1 MREIQINVNGDI
13 ISNDDKWIYDWLEW
27 DSTCPNDIKNALAAK
42 SENEKLTVL
51 VNSGGGSVMAGQ
63 EIYSLLSGRS
73 DVEIKVQSLAGSAA
87 SVIAMANHC
96 EISPVAMI
104 MIHNVSMSGASGDY
118 HDMQKNAEILRQMN
132 AALAGAYTAKTGR
145 SPVAMI
151 MIHNVSMSGASGDY
165 HDMQKNAEILRQM
178 NAALAGAYTAKTGR
192 SHVAMIMIHNVSM
205 SGASGD
211 YHDMQKNAE
220 ILRQMNAAL
229 AGAYTAKTGRSQEE
243 ILKLMDR
250 ETWLTASQALE
261 MGFVDGISSEEARQN
276 YFLNN
281 INGMRL
287 TDEIRQ
293 KVLNEKAQAE
303 QNEKMKNDILK
314 DLDLYG
320 V

>member
-1 MREIQINVNGDI
+1 MREIQINVSGDI
-13 ISNDDKWIYDWLEW
+13 ISNDDKWIYDWLKW
-27 DSTCPNDIKNALAAK
+27 DSTCPNDIKNALATK
-42 SENEKLTVL
+42 PENEKLTVL

-145 SPVAMI
+145 P
-151 MIHNVSMSGASGDY
+151 
-165 HDMQKNAEILRQM
+165 
-178 NAALAGAYTAKTGR
+178 
-192 SHVAMIMIHNVSM
+192 
-205 SGASGD
+205 
-211 YHDMQKNAE
+211 
-220 ILRQMNAAL
+220 
-229 AGAYTAKTGRSQEE
+229 QEE

-250 ETWLTASQALE
+250 ETWLTANQALE

>member
-1 MREIQINVNGDI
+1 MQINVSGDI
-13 ISNDDKWIYDWLEW
+13 ISNDDKWIYDWLKW
-27 DSTCPNDIKNALAAK
+27 DSTCPNDIKNALVTK
-42 SENEKLTVL
+42 PENEKLTVL

-96 EISPVAMI
+96 EISP
-104 MIHNVSMSGASGDY
+104 
-118 HDMQKNAEILRQMN
+118 
-132 AALAGAYTAKTGR
+132 
-145 SPVAMI
+145 
-151 MIHNVSMSGASGDY
+151 
-165 HDMQKNAEILRQM
+165 
-178 NAALAGAYTAKTGR
+178 
-192 SHVAMIMIHNVSM
+192 VAMIMIHNVSM

>member
-1 MREIQINVNGDI
+1 
-13 ISNDDKWIYDWLEW
+13 
-27 DSTCPNDIKNALAAK
+27 
-42 SENEKLTVL
+42 
-51 VNSGGGSVMAGQ
+51 MAGQ
-63 EIYSLLSGRS
+63 EIYSLLCGRS

-132 AALAGAYTAKTGR
+132 AALASAY
-145 SPVAMI
+145 
-151 MIHNVSMSGASGDY
+151 VS
-165 HDMQKNAEILRQM
+165 
-178 NAALAGAYTAKTGR
+178 
-192 SHVAMIMIHNVSM
+192 
-205 SGASGD
+205 
-211 YHDMQKNAE
+211 
-220 ILRQMNAAL
+220 
-229 AGAYTAKTGRSQEE
+229 KTGRSQEE

-250 ETWLTASQALE
+250 ETWLTANQALE
-261 MGFVDGISSEEARQN
+261 MGFVDGIIRDEKPVFA
-276 YFLNN
+276 NN
-281 INGMRL
+281 VSGL

-314 DLDLYG
+314 DLDLFG

>member
-1 MREIQINVNGDI
+1 MQINVNGDI

-27 DSTCPNDIKNALAAK
+27 DSTCPNDVKNALATK

-63 EIYSLLSGRS
+63 EIYSLLRGRN

-132 AALAGAYTAKTGR
+132 AALASAY
-145 SPVAMI
+145 I
-151 MIHNVSMSGASGDY
+151 
-165 HDMQKNAEILRQM
+165 
-178 NAALAGAYTAKTGR
+178 
-192 SHVAMIMIHNVSM
+192 
-205 SGASGD
+205 
-211 YHDMQKNAE
+211 
-220 ILRQMNAAL
+220 
-229 AGAYTAKTGRSQEE
+229 AKTGRSQEE

-250 ETWLTASQALE
+250 ETWLTANQAVE
-261 MGFVDGISSEEARQN
+261 MGFVDGIIRDEKPL
-276 YFLNN
+276 FMNN
-281 INGMRL
+281 VSGMRL

-293 KVLNEKAQAE
+293 KVLAEKALADENEKQ
-303 QNEKMKNDILK
+303 KNDILK
-314 DLDLYG
+314 DLDLFG